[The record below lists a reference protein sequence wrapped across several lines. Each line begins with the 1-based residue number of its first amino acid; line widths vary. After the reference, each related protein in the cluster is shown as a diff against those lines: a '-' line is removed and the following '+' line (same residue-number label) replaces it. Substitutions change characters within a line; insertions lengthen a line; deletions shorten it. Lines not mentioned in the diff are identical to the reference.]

1 MKQAHAPAPAAEA
14 VIQLQKVVKT
24 FKNAAGE
31 FPVLKGIDL
40 TLQRGEFVAI
50 VGKSGSGKS
59 TLLNMITGIDHPTG
73 GQVVINGVNIY
84 EMNESQRAL
93 WRGRNLGIVF
103 QFFQLLPMLTLLENV
118 MLPMDYV
125 GLYDFDERPKR
136 AMELLRMVGLEKQA
150 DKLPAAVSTGQQQS
164 AAIAR
169 ALANDPPVIAADEP
183 TGNLDSRSAE
193 AIINLF
199 DHLVRSGKTIA
210 MVTHDPSLTERTSRT
225 IIITDGELV
234 DETVA
239 HCLPLLAHRQMLEAT
254 RHLERFTYQ
263 PGSTILQQGQHVDYF
278 FMVERGVVEVVLCPV
293 PRAITGAT
301 PREPGLPRPV
311 QEPGLPRPVQEP
323 GLPRG
328 QKRKDTRLAR
338 LGPGQFFG
346 EIELVQGGQSIA
358 CIRAASDGP
367 VELAALHRE
376 PFVKLLGD
384 SPLTEEMIGRIVQA
398 RLEENRTAD
407 RRRRK

>member
-1 MKQAHAPAPAAEA
+1 MKKVHVPPAPVESA
-14 VIQLQKVVKT
+14 IQLQKVEKT

-31 FPVLKGIDL
+31 FRVLKGINM
-40 TLQRGEFVAI
+40 TLCRGEFVAI

-59 TLLNMITGIDHPTG
+59 TLLNMMTGIDHPTG

-118 MLPMDYV
+118 MLPMDYM
-125 GLYDFDERPKR
+125 GMYDFDERPKR
-136 AMELLRMVGLEKQA
+136 AMELLKMVGLEKQA
-150 DKLPAAVSTGQQQS
+150 HKLPAAVSTGQQQS

-193 AIINLF
+193 AIIALF

-210 MVTHDPSLTERTSRT
+210 MVTHDPSLTDRVSRT
-225 IIITDGELV
+225 VIISDGELV

-239 HCLPLLAHRQMLEAT
+239 RCLPLLAHRQMLEAT
-254 RHLERFTYQ
+254 RQLEHFTHQ

-278 FMVERGVVEVVLCPV
+278 FMVERGVVEVVLC
-293 PRAITGAT
+293 GK
-301 PREPGLPRPV
+301 
-311 QEPGLPRPVQEP
+311 
-323 GLPRG
+323 
-328 QKRKDTRLAR
+328 KRKDTHVAR
-338 LGPGQFFG
+338 LEPGQFFG
-346 EIELVQGGQSIA
+346 EIELMQGGESIA
-358 CIRAASDGP
+358 CIRAAADGP
-367 VELAALHRE
+367 VELAALHRD
-376 PFVKLLGD
+376 PFIKLLGD
-384 SPLTEEMIGRIVQA
+384 SPLTEEMIGRIVQV
-398 RLEENRTAD
+398 RLEENRAAD
-407 RRRRK
+407 HRKGKG